1 MHGAERR
8 SDRMVAEARRRRRRR
23 RNILIADLRRCDDVE
38 ENGETEGGHFR
49 PPRPVTRRDHT
60 QLTQRYAALTRTMM
74 KPRCLRLTHRR
85 APMINPSAA
94 LTLRSR
100 YSRGRPQIGTA

>member
-1 MHGAERR
+1 MNGPECR
-8 SDRMVAEARRRRRRR
+8 SDRRIAPARCRRFRRHD
-23 RNILIADLRRCDDVE
+23 ILIADRRRGDDVE
-38 ENGETEGGHFR
+38 KNGETEGGNFR

-74 KPRCLRLTHRR
+74 TPRCLRLTLRR
-85 APMINPSAA
+85 TPMINPSAA

-100 YSRGRPQIGTA
+100 